1 MNEKRGEARGTSG
14 SVITKQPVSDR
25 GGCNLQ
31 PEAISL
37 CHRGKSGQGKKQVE
51 KEVVAEK
58 NVDRRSKG
66 KIDATI
72 KITYIEATKCNEI
85 SSS

>member
-1 MNEKRGEARGTSG
+1 MDEKRGEARGTSG
-14 SVITKQPVSDR
+14 SAITKQPVSDR

-37 CHRGKSGQGKKQVE
+37 CRRGKSGQGKKASEEGSRCRE
-51 KEVVAEK
+51 K
-58 NVDRRSKG
+58 RRSKG
-66 KIDATI
+66 RIDATM

>member
-1 MNEKRGEARGTSG
+1 MDEKRGEARGTSG
-14 SVITKQPVSDR
+14 SAITKQPVSDR
-25 GGCNLQ
+25 GCCNLQ

-37 CHRGKSGQGKKQVE
+37 CRRGKSGQGKKQVK

-66 KIDATI
+66 RIDATM
-72 KITYIEATKCNEI
+72 KITYIEATKFDEI